1 MTTMR
6 MDQAPASAPLPLAQ
20 KPSLGSGVPP
30 RAPSASSS
38 KSTSLQPPVKVQDKV
53 HANTDESA
61 EPATGFSLVA
71 GSAAA
76 AIAVRDTDGD
86 VVERQHASVA
96 SEVSAVFEESPLKV

>member
-30 RAPSASSS
+30 RAPSASS
-38 KSTSLQPPVKVQDKV
+38 
-53 HANTDESA
+53 